1 MGISINTSR
10 TAGASRSSH
19 WARRALGGGL
29 LCALGVLLFV
39 GPAMGREGDAHGGLV
54 PAVLSPYDS
63 PECATA
69 GLSTLIVP
77 TEAGVLDDAL
87 ATGEPVDIPA
97 LLGTAT
103 TPTLVFC
110 GQVTA
115 TQEDETEC
123 DLDELLSVL
132 VPDDGSGGSTSPFGS
147 AIDAMRDA
155 SPEAAKSLGEALG
168 CTSPAPDQ
176 GTPDTTTPAA
186 PPATQSPGVATP
198 APRIPAVS
206 RAPSA
211 SRPAEPSTAV
221 SSTDGSQSGGTSQVA
236 LPLIPASSADG
247 SGPVVAAL
255 ACLVG
260 GALWMAA
267 RRSPL
272 PSAQPAPRR
281 GT

>member
-1 MGISINTSR
+1 MVISINTSR
-10 TAGASRSSH
+10 TVGASRSSR
-19 WARRALGGGL
+19 WAGRALGTGL
-29 LCALGVLLFV
+29 LCAVGVLLFV
-39 GPAMGREGDAHGGLV
+39 GPAIGKEGDARGGLV

-63 PECATA
+63 PECAPA

-87 ATGEPVDIPA
+87 ATGAPVDVVA
-97 LLGTAT
+97 LLRTAT
-103 TPTLVFC
+103 TPTLIFC

-123 DLDELLSVL
+123 DLDDLFSVL

-147 AIDAMRDA
+147 VIDAMRDA

-176 GTPDTTTPAA
+176 GTPDTTPAA
-186 PPATQSPGVATP
+186 SPPATHAPGVATP
-198 APRIPAVS
+198 APPIPPVS

-211 SRPAEPSTAV
+211 SRPPAPSTAV
-221 SSTDGSQSGGTSQVA
+221 SSTEGSPSGGTSQVA

-247 SGPVVAAL
+247 SGPVVATL
-255 ACLVG
+255 AGLVG

-272 PSAQPAPRR
+272 PSAQPESQGGA
-281 GT
+281 